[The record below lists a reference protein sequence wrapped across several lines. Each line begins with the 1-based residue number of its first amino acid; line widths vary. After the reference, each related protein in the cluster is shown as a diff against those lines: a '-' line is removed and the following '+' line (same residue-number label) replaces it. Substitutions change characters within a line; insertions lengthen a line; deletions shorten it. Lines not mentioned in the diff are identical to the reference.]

1 MNKGYKVTIIVP
13 VYNVEQYIEKCVD
26 SILRQ
31 NYKNI
36 EIILVDDGST
46 DLSGEICDAYG
57 KKDTR
62 VKVIH
67 KSNGGLSSARNAGL
81 KIASGEYISYVDSDD
96 YVEESFIQEL
106 LSLCVDNNRAFS
118 CISFREFSEEC
129 ESVMRENAKPIV
141 YNEEEFIKKIV
152 SDDSANKITYCV
164 WSKLFR
170 RDIIEGLIFPEGK
183 TYEDILYTTTAVVN
197 ARGCVFKDI
206 ALYNYRIREGSISKS
221 KYAEGFDTRLLTDR
235 LGLQIEQLT
244 YIKQNLTKSLA
255 SFVKF
260 KYYEELL
267 NILRSNK
274 SEKWK
279 IELQNALEEFRM
291 PVSEVIKLPITWKEK
306 TKGILKMK
314 FPKLIGYTRINKE

>member
-1 MNKGYKVTIIVP
+1 MDKSYKVSIIVP
-13 VYNVEQYIEKCVD
+13 VYNVEQYIEKCVE
-26 SILRQ
+26 SILNQ

-36 EIILVDDGST
+36 EIILVDDGSM
-46 DLSGEICDAYG
+46 DLSGDICDAYET
-57 KKDTR
+57 KDAR

-96 YVEESFIQEL
+96 YVEETFIEEL
-106 LSLCVDNNRAFS
+106 LDLCVDNNRAFS
-118 CISFREFSEEC
+118 CIAFREFSEEC
-129 ESVMRENAKPIV
+129 GSVVHQNVQPIV

-152 SDDSANKITYCV
+152 NEDGTNKITYCV

-170 RDIIEGLIFPEGK
+170 KDIIEGLTFPEGK
-183 TYEDILYTTTAVVN
+183 TYEDILYTTKAVVN
-197 ARGCVFKDI
+197 AGGCVFKDV

-235 LGLQIEQLT
+235 LGLQKEQLT
-244 YIKQNLTKSLA
+244 YINQKLTKSLA
-255 SFVKF
+255 NFVKF

-279 IELQNALEEFRM
+279 IEIQSALEEFRM
-291 PVSEVIKLPITWKEK
+291 PVCEVIKLPITWKRK
-306 TKGILKMK
+306 VKGILKMK
-314 FPKLIGYTRINKE
+314 FPKLIGIGRINQ